1 MLLEEQVGNGR
12 QLVVSN
18 QSGRANL
25 KKKQVGNG
33 WQLVVSNQSGRANKK
48 KKQVGNGRQLVVSN
62 QSGRANL
69 IVRIGEMG
77 LNLELKD
84 PRLGQVCMLD

>member
-1 MLLEEQVGNGR
+1 MLLERAGR
-12 QLVVSN
+12 QLTKPICYW
-18 QSGRANL
+18 RE
-25 KKKQVGNG
+25 
-33 WQLVVSNQSGRANKK
+33 
-48 KKQVGNGRQLVVSN
+48 QVGNGRQLVVSN

-84 PRLGQVCMLD
+84 PRLGQVCRLH